1 MLVLGMDSS
10 SQLRLHSQQI
20 EIVAGDCM
28 AVDTLHDVT
37 PTQSRLTKSVETRD
51 IAEGGVSLPNVFER
65 RIGRSELLKARPR
78 LEAKLV
84 EVLRV
89 AHFQRVQQ
97 DCIYYSENND
107 VCANSQHQSD

>member
-1 MLVLGMDSS
+1 
-10 SQLRLHSQQI
+10 QI

-28 AVDTLHDVT
+28 AVDTPHDVA

-51 IAEGGVSLPNVFER
+51 IAEGGVSLPTVFER
-65 RIGRSELLKARPR
+65 GIGRSELLKARPR

-89 AHFQRVQQ
+89 THIQRAQAHGI
-97 DCIYYSENND
+97 DYSEDDAIRSN
-107 VCANSQHQSD
+107 AKHQR